1 MVKGWIVDFFRRSI
15 GLHYRC
21 SRCGR
26 ELHDKKSIR
35 RGMGPECWKAYMQE
49 VKGEV
54 EWVSPS
60 PTPSGGYF
68 AEGDV
73 VRDLESAMKE
83 KLEEEK

>member
-1 MVKGWIVDFFRRSI
+1 MTLAHTIRSWF
-15 GLHYRC
+15 GLIHKC
-21 SRCGR
+21 KRCGR
-26 ELHDKKSIR
+26 ELHDRKSIA
-35 RGMGPECWKAYMQE
+35 RGMGLECWKAYMQE